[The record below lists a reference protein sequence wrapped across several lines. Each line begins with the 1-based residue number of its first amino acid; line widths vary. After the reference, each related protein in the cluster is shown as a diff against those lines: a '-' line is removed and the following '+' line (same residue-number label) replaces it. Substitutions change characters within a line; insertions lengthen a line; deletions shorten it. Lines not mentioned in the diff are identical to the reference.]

1 MIRRNLGPALLL
13 AIIVHAISTLLW
25 VGAAAERI
33 DTLERQVAE
42 ARPVTERLAR
52 VEARLEAVQ
61 AQLNRIEDK
70 VDQL

>member
-1 MIRRNLGPALLL
+1 MMKRNFGPALLL
-13 AIIVHAISTLLW
+13 AIIVHATGTLLW
-25 VGAAAERI
+25 AGAAVERI

-42 ARPVTERLAR
+42 ARPLTERLAR
-52 VEARLEAVQ
+52 LEARLDAVQ